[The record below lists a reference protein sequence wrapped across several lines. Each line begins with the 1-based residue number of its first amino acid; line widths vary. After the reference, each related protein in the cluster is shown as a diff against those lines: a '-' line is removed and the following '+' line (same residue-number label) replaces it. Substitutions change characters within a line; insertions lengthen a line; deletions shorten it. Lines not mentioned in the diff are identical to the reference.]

1 MKDRWPILSGIVCV
15 IMSSFLISGCAVNLY
30 KQNPKSQE
38 KIKTLQSKVDKLE
51 ALRLKEEIKFEEVR
65 KMLERKLKRQI
76 SDKDVTLSMR
86 DEGLAIVLSDNI
98 LFDSGKAKLK
108 KEAFPVLDNVAA
120 IIKGEVPDKNI
131 GVGGHTDNVPIQYSN
146 WKSNWELSAARA
158 TNVLYYL
165 EEKGVSPRRLSATG
179 YGEYR
184 PVTLN
189 KTSQERA
196 GNRRVEIIILPEYGR
211 KPVLKGEESAI
222 K

>member
-1 MKDRWPILSGIVCV
+1 
-15 IMSSFLISGCAVNLY
+15 MSSFLISGCAVNLY